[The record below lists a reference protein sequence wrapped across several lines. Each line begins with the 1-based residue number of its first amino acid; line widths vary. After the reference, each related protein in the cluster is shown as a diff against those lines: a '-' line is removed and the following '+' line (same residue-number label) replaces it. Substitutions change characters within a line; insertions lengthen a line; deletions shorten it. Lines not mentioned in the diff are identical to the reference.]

1 MVKHLRV
8 HTGEKPFKCDFCPK
22 RFASQSTVTDHIRTH
37 TGEKNYTCLICKAR
51 DKIFHTRSFKCF
63 KTHFQLSMILSQIK
77 AQFTQ
82 STPLRNH
89 CKQKHN
95 GAGWSS
101 AKARKQPEPKRPPS
115 LVMNPNMTPS
125 SGLGQVGSAGVSL
138 DPTAMAQALLASHSA
153 SHATQQ
159 SHTQITQHMN
169 QFGTGLPTSNQMSV
183 IRGTASSSMA
193 LPAAN
198 TNNASNNHL
207 QAAIN
212 QAKLHQQASANQM
225 ARIHQLNSSPVK
237 ETKELDN

>member
-1 MVKHLRV
+1 
-8 HTGEKPFKCDFCPK
+8 
-22 RFASQSTVTDHIRTH
+22 
-37 TGEKNYTCLICKAR
+37 
-51 DKIFHTRSFKCF
+51 
-63 KTHFQLSMILSQIK
+63 MILSQIK

-125 SGLGQVGSAGVSL
+125 TGGVGQPGSAGVSL

-153 SHATQQ
+153 SQATQQ
-159 SHTQITQHMN
+159 SHTHITQHMN
-169 QFGTGLPTSNQMSV
+169 PFQSVGQVSSNQMSV
-183 IRGTASSSMA
+183 IRGTASSSM
-193 LPAAN
+193 AAN

-212 QAKLHQQASANQM
+212 QAKLQHQQATNQM
-225 ARIHQLNSSPVK
+225 ARIYQLNSSPAK
-237 ETKELDN
+237 EAKELDN